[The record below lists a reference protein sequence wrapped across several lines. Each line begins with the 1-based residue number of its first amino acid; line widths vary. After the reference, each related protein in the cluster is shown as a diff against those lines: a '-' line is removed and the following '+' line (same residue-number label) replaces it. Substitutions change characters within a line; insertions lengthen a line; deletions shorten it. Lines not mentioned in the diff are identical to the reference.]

1 MRIIFIFFISF
12 FISSNSLSK
21 DLFETKEYE
30 LNFFSNN
37 ITKQKDESI
46 NKIKNK
52 SFKLILEK
60 ILNNKN
66 YQIILKDI
74 DVSFVNKFILNIKV
88 NDEKIINN
96 NYYSKIKINFNK
108 NLIIDYL
115 IEKKISYIDY
125 HPDSFLLVIYDEN
138 DFEKNFLSK
147 NNAYYEYLNN
157 HQNEI
162 FTEIFKLPNLDF
174 NDRFIINNNDLESNY
189 LKKINLLGKKYNS
202 KYIIF
207 IHSKYTN
214 NIKKIFFYLI
224 SNNTQILIGEKK
236 IKNVIYND
244 LLMYSHFLAV
254 DKWKNL
260 NQIDTSIVNI
270 LDCKI
275 KINNINELKFVRN
288 ILLSNRIIKKFDL
301 KSIMYNEN
309 VYNIAYYG
317 NLEVFKTSLESD
329 RLKLLILNNQCSIK
343 LI

>member
-1 MRIIFIFFISF
+1 MRIIFVFFISF
-12 FISSNSLSK
+12 LISSNSLSK

-30 LNFFSNN
+30 LSFFSNN
-37 ITKQKDESI
+37 ITKQKNENI
-46 NKIKNK
+46 NKIKTN

-66 YQIILKDI
+66 YQIILNDI
-74 DVSFVNKFILNIKV
+74 DLSFVNKFILNIKV

-189 LKKINLLGKKYNS
+189 LKKINLL
-202 KYIIF
+202 
-207 IHSKYTN
+207 
-214 NIKKIFFYLI
+214 
-224 SNNTQILIGEKK
+224 
-236 IKNVIYND
+236 
-244 LLMYSHFLAV
+244 
-254 DKWKNL
+254 
-260 NQIDTSIVNI
+260 
-270 LDCKI
+270 
-275 KINNINELKFVRN
+275 
-288 ILLSNRIIKKFDL
+288 
-301 KSIMYNEN
+301 
-309 VYNIAYYG
+309 
-317 NLEVFKTSLESD
+317 
-329 RLKLLILNNQCSIK
+329 
-343 LI
+343 